1 MNRLSLVFFVMF
13 TMICFG
19 LIAQEPVINF
29 QNNSAVYSLHWDEDF
44 AQISNLTP
52 EIKVNGTWVSAS
64 DFKSITWERK
74 TGNRL
79 SVENNYKGN
88 VDYLYLICEGH
99 PVISNFTIQFE
110 LMEGRPY
117 LVMNS
122 TLEAAK
128 SFTLG
133 GIKLFNSAKE
143 NIVLPG
149 KSKDWVIFNESAAAP
164 HVGTIMYPYQLN
176 TKKANSG
183 KYSKGHTGVWLSML
197 INDSENYAFS
207 FASISGELWPNNFK
221 WELPKKENFNK
232 LKLSARSGAIYEK
245 EEIVVPEGKQIVTDA
260 FLVGF
265 WDNKRPTQTL
275 LETGMIMGQNVRKG
289 KPMHYSEPGWSSWHS
304 YARDIS
310 EEKIKSATDF
320 ISENLKE
327 FGWNMVQIDGGWWT
341 HPGEY
346 TVNKDFPNGMRD
358 LSNYAAQKNVN
369 YGLHI
374 SPLRVNPEDKVLKQ
388 NPDWILKSYSKKTI
402 DINDDE
408 MVTTIGAEYVDTSHP
423 SVAPFLTGRY
433 QQLVEGYKPSFMKW
447 DHHYGALEEGKRK
460 DSTMTFLQAH
470 NKTIRSIRAALPEDL
485 IVTRSM
491 GYLFGAL
498 ECYDAVRI
506 GNDINHPGIKSEEE
520 PYANITYGKT
530 LGSIEDDIVEKGLVR
545 FARQVSQNYYVHKNI
560 AICDPDAFFVNPN
573 YTMDEA
579 KSHMTLQA
587 IMGGLFFIGDRLETL
602 PEDRLEL
609 LKNREIMAV
618 NKLGVHAMPL
628 DLFSGVDIP
637 TIWKIETK
645 DRLIITIFNWLD
657 NEVTKTYNYK
667 SDFEIDSSKYKL
679 KELWTKNM
687 LLSSRKGVT
696 IKQAPHAVKVIE
708 FMK

>member
-1 MNRLSLVFFVMF
+1 MIRSKAVTFVLF
-13 TMICFG
+13 TICWLG
-19 LIAQEPVINF
+19 IKAQEPAVKF
-29 QNNSAVYSLHWDEDF
+29 QKNSVEYAISWDDKV
-44 AQISNLTP
+44 AQINNLTP
-52 EIKVNGTWVSAS
+52 EIKINGKWVSAKN
-64 DFKSITWERK
+64 FKSIQWVEK
-74 TGNRL
+74 QGDRL
-79 SVENNYKGN
+79 SEENKYTGDVK
-88 VDYLYLICEGH
+88 YLYLICEGH
-99 PVISNFTIQFE
+99 PTVSNFTIQFE
-110 LMEGRPY
+110 IVKGRPY

-122 TLEAAK
+122 TLQAAK

-133 GIKLFNSAKE
+133 GVKLFNSVKE

-176 TKKANSG
+176 TKKANAG

-197 INDSENYAFS
+197 INDAKNYAFS

-221 WELPKKENFNK
+221 WELPENDNFNK
-232 LKLSARSGAIYEK
+232 LKLSARSSAIYEK
-245 EEIVVPEGKQIVTDA
+245 EEIVVPQGKQIATDA

-265 WDNKRPTQTL
+265 WDQKRPTQTL
-275 LETGMIMGQNVRKG
+275 LETGVIMGQNVRKG
-289 KPMHYSEPGWSSWHS
+289 KPMRMPEPGWSSWHS

-320 ISENLKE
+320 INENLKE
-327 FGWNMVQIDGGWWT
+327 YGWNMVQIDGGWWT
-341 HPGEY
+341 QPGKY
-346 TVNKDFPNGMRD
+346 TVNQNFPQGMRN

-374 SPLRVNPEDKVLKQ
+374 SPLRINPEDKVLKK
-388 NPDWILKSYSKKTI
+388 NPDWMLKSYYKKTI
-402 DINDDE
+402 DLNDDE

-470 NKTIRSIRAALPEDL
+470 NKTIRSIRAALPDDL

-520 PYANITYGKT
+520 PYANLTYGKT
-530 LGSIEDDIVEKGLVR
+530 LGSIEDDIVEKGLIR

-560 AICDPDAFFVNPN
+560 AICDPDAFFVNPF
-573 YTMDEA
+573 YTVDEA
-579 KSHMTLQA
+579 KTHMTLQA

-602 PEDRLEL
+602 PDDRLEL
-609 LKNREIMAV
+609 LKNKEIMEV
-618 NKLGVHAMPL
+618 NKLGVHAIPL
-628 DLFSGVDIP
+628 DLFSGIDIP
-637 TIWKIETK
+637 TIWKIETE
-645 DRLIITIFNWLD
+645 DRLIITIFNWMD
-657 NEVTKTYNYK
+657 TEVTKTYKYK
-667 SDFEIDSSKYKL
+667 SDFELNGKGYQLKDLWSKEMVPAHKDR
-679 KELWTKNM
+679 
-687 LLSSRKGVT
+687 LSL
-696 IKQAPHAVKVIE
+696 KQAPHSVRIME
-708 FMK
+708 FKK